1 MNIVICDAI
10 RARRQLRF
18 VYDGY
23 ERIVEPHAYG
33 VNTAG
38 HEAVSGWLAGGWSA
52 SEPEPGWRMFL
63 VERMHD
69 VAALSTPIL
78 EDVGADGSIHG
89 IDIMR
94 AIRSFDPCMPCAV
107 HMDDGRRMITR
118 DVTSC
123 ACGSDDA

>member
-23 ERIVEPHAYG
+23 ERIVEPHSYG

-38 HEAVSGWLAGGWSA
+38 HEAVSGWLVGGWSS

-63 VERMHD
+63 VDRMQD
-69 VAALSTPIL
+69 VAATSAPFTGGPREGYNADDPHFVRIFCQL
-78 EDVGADGSIHG
+78 DGGAPSGVPNGS
-89 IDIMR
+89 
-94 AIRSFDPCMPCAV
+94 A
-107 HMDDGRRMITR
+107 
-118 DVTSC
+118 
-123 ACGSDDA
+123 